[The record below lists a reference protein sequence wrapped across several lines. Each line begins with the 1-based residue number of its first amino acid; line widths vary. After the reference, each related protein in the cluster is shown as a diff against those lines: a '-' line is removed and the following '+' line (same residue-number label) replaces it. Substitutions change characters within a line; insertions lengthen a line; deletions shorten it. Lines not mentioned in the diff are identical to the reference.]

1 MVINK
6 IKGRKQSKD
15 TSAVQLQD
23 KNFSTIQYLFD
34 WTHELCV
41 SLHDMVSLSLHGKE
55 RGEVQGNKDYLKNRK
70 PMTRGIQCG

>member
-1 MVINK
+1 MNSLNNK
-6 IKGRKQSKD
+6 KAKKSRDAQP
-15 TSAVQLQD
+15 VHQQD
-23 KNFSTIQYLFD
+23 KIFRLSNIYLIG
-34 WTHELCV
+34 HMSHA

>member
-6 IKGRKQSKD
+6 IKRRKQSKD

-41 SLHDMVSLSLHGKE
+41 SLHDMVSLSLHGKV
-55 RGEVQGNKDYLKNRK
+55 RGEAQETK
-70 PMTRGIQCG
+70 TI

>member
-1 MVINK
+1 MVINN

-34 WTHELCV
+34 WTHEPCV
-41 SLHDMVSLSLHGKE
+41 PTQYGFTFV
-55 RGEVQGNKDYLKNRK
+55 
-70 PMTRGIQCG
+70 TW